1 MTSVMA
7 IGWPTPYGGRLRQST
22 LHYYMIHLII
32 DLEQINNVIDK
43 WRISALLVE
52 ILEVSR

>member
-1 MTSVMA
+1 MTSVIT
-7 IGWPTPYGGRLRQST
+7 IGWPTPYGGRLRKST

-32 DLEQINNVIDK
+32 DLEQINDVLDK